1 MVKAGAKADRNGFFF
16 VADRTNGDLL
26 GAYPFV
32 SKITW
37 AWGFDLKTKETDRQ
51 PGRPPGQ
58 PV

>member
-1 MVKAGAKADRNGFFF
+1 MAFF

-37 AWGFDLKTKETDRQ
+37 AKGFDLKTKNRSST
-51 PGRPPGQ
+51 GRPPGQ